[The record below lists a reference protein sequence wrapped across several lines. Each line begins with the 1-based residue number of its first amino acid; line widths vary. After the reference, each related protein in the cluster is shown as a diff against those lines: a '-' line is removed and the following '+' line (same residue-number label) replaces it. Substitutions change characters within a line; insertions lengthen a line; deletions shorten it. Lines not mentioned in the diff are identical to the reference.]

1 MIGDRKEHYAMFEDF
16 MTGESFNI
24 DNGMTPM
31 FADFA
36 TSGETYNKPNQE
48 DVFGNRVQFLG
59 EQIEAFADSMQMK
72 SAVEREKL
80 DFDKERFAYKQER
93 DKLRDEEE
101 EKRKKEQ
108 EFRGTMHTLGS
119 AFSELGNNSLY
130 GGSYGM
136 LSNTGFDKWR
146 GGF

>member
-1 MIGDRKEHYAMFEDF
+1 MYDDF
-16 MTGESFNI
+16 MSNNSLGF

-31 FADFA
+31 FADFP
-36 TSGETYNKPNQE
+36 TSGETYNKPTNE
-48 DVFGNRVQFLG
+48 DIFGNKIESLS
-59 EQIEAFADSMQMK
+59 EQIEAFADTMQMK

-80 DFDKERFAYKQER
+80 DFDKERFAYKQA
-93 DKLRDEEE
+93 RDELIDKEKEE
-101 EKRKKEQ
+101 QNKQQ
-108 EFRGTMHTLGS
+108 EFRGTMRALGS